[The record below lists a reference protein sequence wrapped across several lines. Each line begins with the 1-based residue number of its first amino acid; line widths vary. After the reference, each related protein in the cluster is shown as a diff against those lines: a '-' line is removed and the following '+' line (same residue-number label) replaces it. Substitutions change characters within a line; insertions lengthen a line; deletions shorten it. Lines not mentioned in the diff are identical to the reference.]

1 MKRSVLWSMVALS
14 ATLAFL
20 SGCSKK
26 TPVQQV
32 PEGNGTVTEKTLVAQ
47 ATAAAPKKEAQQKM
61 VDFSKQVELK
71 FNLAYGN
78 KNRTMTFNQSTP
90 MTLANGDVITAGM
103 LKPMW
108 REVEKKFNVKINDVG
123 IQDAKSP
130 DMINTES
137 TSGFTGANIYGGSN
151 VATQL
156 MGYGAQGYFTN
167 LSELMEQGYMPH
179 FKAYLDANPNVRKA
193 ITCYDGNIYFIPYI
207 AEIGTIGRTFCIRG
221 SWVSRLLDGDTAAF
235 DTDAFTTYVKPFYVG
250 AKARTGANG
259 GTVTPKEGVSI
270 TKKTAEDIVEIQNAL
285 PIKNG
290 KTLADAL
297 ISYIKRNYDYENPS
311 ELFLGEKAAY
321 DVDELVALYRVIKAN
336 PKFLTD
342 GKADQVWPYFARQAS
357 FREEL
362 IRMGTYYDGVK
373 VHGSDSYS
381 SRWMIDK
388 DGQVEYTYSM
398 PEVYDLLCKLSDWQA
413 EGLIYSD
420 MMDLSNKGNFRSAL
434 WGTDSSDKPR
444 YGFMT
449 YDFIASSTA
458 DALNPDVIT
467 ILPPVAKV
475 NGVWQY
481 YMDNSRVIKSDGW
494 ALSKAGTQE
503 QIERAAAVMDY
514 FFTDE
519 GHLMQNYGLLDDIA
533 STDGYLGPDGKKWPL
548 YKDWTPKAAALYQK
562 GDLSSFLRDWVGC
575 QMAIGYQKEIGFE
588 YQYTSQRGFDAWKL
602 LTSSTLTIPTYAG
615 DGPKGDNP
623 YYYTL
628 TPPAYSLTPRQS
640 EIIKKSTSIESE
652 DVVEMMFNVIRY
664 KSLHN
669 APSGATVP
677 QNYDEYLQYFK
688 SKGLD
693 SYVSTI
699 QAAYEVMKDSN

>member
-1 MKRSVLWSMVALS
+1 MKRSGLWSVIALS
-14 ATLAFL
+14 AAMAFL
-20 SGCSKK
+20 AGCAKK
-26 TPVQQV
+26 GSAPAVQADPAAESV
-32 PEGNGTVTEKTLVAQ
+32 ASSAVAQ
-47 ATAAAPKKEAQQKM
+47 PKEE
-61 VDFSKQVELK
+61 DLSKQVELK

-90 MTLANGDVITAGM
+90 MTLADGSVITAGM

-108 REVEKKFNVKINDVG
+108 QEVEKKFNVKIVDVG
-123 IQDAKSP
+123 IQDAKAN

-137 TSGFTGANIYGGSN
+137 TSGFTGANIYGGN
-151 VATQL
+151 GVATQL

-167 LSELMEQGYMPH
+167 LSDLMEQGLMPN
-179 FKAYLDANPNVRKA
+179 FKAYLDRNPNVRKA
-193 ITCYDGNIYFIPYI
+193 ITCYDGSIYFIPYI

-221 SWVSRLLDGDTAAF
+221 SWVTRLLDGSTSGFDTA
-235 DTDAFTTYVKPFYVG
+235 AFTTYVKPFYVG
-250 AKARTGANG
+250 DNARVGANG
-259 GTVTPKEGVSI
+259 GTVTPKEGIQI
-270 TKKTAEDIVEIQNAL
+270 TKKSAEDIIEIQNNL
-285 PIKNG
+285 PVKNG

-297 ISYIKRNYDYENPS
+297 ISYIKRNYGYEKPS
-311 ELFLGEKAAY
+311 DLYLGEKAAY

-336 PKFLTD
+336 PKFLTE
-342 GKADQVWPYFARQAS
+342 GKADQVWPYFARQAT

-373 VHGSDSYS
+373 VNGSDSYS
-381 SRWMIDK
+381 ARWMLDK
-388 DGQVEYTYSM
+388 DGNVEYTYAM

-420 MMDLSNKGNFRSAL
+420 MLDLSNKGNFRSAL
-434 WGTDSSDKPR
+434 WGTDSSEKPR

-458 DALNPDVIT
+458 DALNPDIIT

-494 ALSKAGTQE
+494 AMAKSGTPE

-514 FFTDE
+514 FFTEE
-519 GHLMQNYGLLDDIA
+519 GSLMQNYGLLDDIA
-533 STDGYLGPDGKKWPL
+533 SKDGYLGPDGKKWPL
-548 YKDWTPKAAALYQK
+548 YKEWTPKAASQYQK
-562 GDLSSFLRDWVGC
+562 GDLSAFLRDWVGC

-602 LTSSTLTIPTYAG
+602 LTGSTLTIPTYAG
-615 DGPKGDNP
+615 DGPKGENP
-623 YYYTL
+623 NYYTL

-640 EIIKKSTSIESE
+640 EIIKKSTSIETE
-652 DVVEMMFNVIRY
+652 DVVEVMFNIIRY
-664 KSLHN
+664 KSLGN
-669 APSGATVP
+669 APSGAIVP
-677 QNYDEYLQYFK
+677 EDYDAYLQYFK
-688 SKGLD
+688 GRGLD
-693 SYVSTI
+693 TYVATI
-699 QAAYEVMKDSN
+699 QAAYEVMKESN